1 MLFRKRTAS
10 MIFFADF
17 ETYNFCVV
25 TFVLTGARQSTAHVS
40 DKTHSF
46 RTSSVVGD
54 HGVLFEGLNM

>member
-1 MLFRKRTAS
+1 